1 MKRVLCLCLAFVLA
15 LPIMG
20 QAQSREET
28 LADIRQDLNVLYVE
42 IQKLKRELSTTSG
55 ANPNVATG
63 GTLSRI
69 NTIEA
74 ELSRLTSLVET
85 LDNRINRV
93 VKDGTNRIGDLEFR
107 LVELEG
113 GDISKL
119 GATTTLGG
127 EAVTGAG
134 TSASTTNTV
143 ELAVGEEADFK
154 MALEAAKRGDNSD
167 AATLFARFVQTYP
180 GSPLTAQAHLERGKA
195 LEGAGDTKA
204 AARAYLESFSNYQN
218 EPSAPE
224 ALMRL
229 GAALG
234 SLGQTDAACQTLS
247 QVEVRYAASDFVAP
261 AQKHLATYG
270 CQ

>member
-1 MKRVLCLCLAFVLA
+1 MKRVLCLCLAFALV

-55 ANPNVATG
+55 ANTNVATG
-63 GTLSRI
+63 GTLSRV
-69 NTIEA
+69 NSIEA

-119 GATTTLGG
+119 GTTTTLGG
-127 EAVTGAG
+127 EPVTGG
-134 TSASTTNTV
+134 TATTPSNTV

-154 MALEAAKRGDNSD
+154 MAVEAAKRGDNSD

-195 LEGAGDTKA
+195 LEAAGDTKA
-204 AARAYLESFSNYQN
+204 AARAYLESFSNYQTD
-218 EPSAPE
+218 PSAPE

-247 QVEVRYAASDFVAP
+247 QVEVRYAASEFVAP
-261 AQKHLATYG
+261 AQEHRVTYG